1 MTGHSLMQVHT
12 KAAQT
17 PHNYGMKKQTLGSIA
32 LAIALVFS
40 TTAQV
45 APAQAADAKINSLV
59 KRLNSKGKLWQ
70 INAVAS
76 SSAGAQSRQRLG
88 LYQQPNAVIECNL
101 RMSGT
106 WLFVYKNQNQGA
118 EATYSNYFTRTP
130 AYTFELV
137 TDPKS
142 NYVILLHTS
151 MGGNQQCINSV
162 FRVLQSSGTD

>member
-1 MTGHSLMQVHT
+1 MQVHT
-12 KAAQT
+12 ESAQT

-45 APAQAADAKINSLV
+45 APAHAADAKINSLV

-106 WLFVYKNQNQGA
+106 WLFVYKSIDQGYKA
-118 EATYSNYFTRTP
+118 ASSNYFYRTN
-130 AYTFELV
+130 AYDAQLMI
-137 TDPKS
+137 DPKTD
-142 NYVILLHTS
+142 YVVIVHTS
-151 MGGNQQCINSV
+151 MGGNQRCIDSALNVISYI
-162 FRVLQSSGTD
+162 TD